1 MLARR
6 LSKTKSKESYPRG
19 LILPSSPWPDKTN
32 PLEFIWFGDTW
43 LVPGCC
49 WWRCSECREQSGAR
63 GHAAQPLLSDP
74 RLLSLSAST
83 MQQHA
88 APRHPRQALAPQYSP
103 ISIILI
109 FLITFNKH
117 IITNCSSPSWHH
129 IGEWWLRLL
138 YTMLC
143 LIMKRSAYTRRGPLN
158 ITVCFHEMCETVT
171 SAGAVST
178 MTWQWSDMRSRDANL
193 GPDIGRCK
201 IVNVTIYPRIPAAH
215 LSSLFFATQ
224 M

>member
-1 MLARR
+1 MVWFCLHHPM
-6 LSKTKSKESYPRG
+6 TKQ
-19 LILPSSPWPDKTN
+19 N
-32 PLEFIWFGDTW
+32 HLEFIWFGDTW

-63 GHAAQPLLSDP
+63 GHAAQPLHSDP

-129 IGEWWLRLL
+129 ISEWWLRLL
-138 YTMLC
+138 CTMLC
-143 LIMKRSAYTRRGPLN
+143 LIMKRSAYP
-158 ITVCFHEMCETVT
+158 
-171 SAGAVST
+171 
-178 MTWQWSDMRSRDANL
+178 
-193 GPDIGRCK
+193 
-201 IVNVTIYPRIPAAH
+201 PRTPQH
-215 LSSLFFATQ
+215 HSLFPWNLRDSDQCRCSVHHDNEVTWGHVTRTWGLTLADVKL
-224 M
+224 